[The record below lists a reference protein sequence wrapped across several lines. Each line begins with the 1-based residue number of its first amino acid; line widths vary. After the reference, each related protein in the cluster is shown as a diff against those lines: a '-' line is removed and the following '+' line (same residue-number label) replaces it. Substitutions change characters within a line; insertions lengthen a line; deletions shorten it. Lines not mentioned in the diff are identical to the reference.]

1 MSIVNL
7 STHVKSMV
15 ANDTSKYADLQKQF
29 EGVKKDIDIF
39 RSDINNIVN
48 NTASHFVT
56 DEDIQE
62 LVVDIKESFQ
72 MFIDA
77 TPRPTLDMSR
87 IEELDK
93 RLKALESKKED
104 TIVDDS
110 VRMIPKLNLK
120 LKKKI

>member
-1 MSIVNL
+1 
-7 STHVKSMV
+7 MV

-29 EGVKKDIDIF
+29 ESVKKDIDTF

>member
-62 LVVDIKESFQ
+62 LVVDINISN
-72 MFIDA
+72 
-77 TPRPTLDMSR
+77 
-87 IEELDK
+87 
-93 RLKALESKKED
+93 
-104 TIVDDS
+104 VY
-110 VRMIPKLNLK
+110 
-120 LKKKI
+120 

>member
-1 MSIVNL
+1 MSIVNQ

-29 EGVKKDIDIF
+29 EGVKKDIDTF

>member
-1 MSIVNL
+1 MKTYKNWSLIL
-7 STHVKSMV
+7 T
-15 ANDTSKYADLQKQF
+15 
-29 EGVKKDIDIF
+29 
-39 RSDINNIVN
+39 
-48 NTASHFVT
+48 
-56 DEDIQE
+56 
-62 LVVDIKESFQ
+62 FQ